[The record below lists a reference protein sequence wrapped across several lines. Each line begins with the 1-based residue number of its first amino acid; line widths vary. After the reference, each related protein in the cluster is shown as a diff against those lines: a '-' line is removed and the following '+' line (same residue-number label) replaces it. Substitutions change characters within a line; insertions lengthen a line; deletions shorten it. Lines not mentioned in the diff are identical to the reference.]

1 MVVRN
6 VDRVNVILDTLEPV
20 TGEPVL
26 TGHNVVC
33 HCYAVHLYAVHL
45 VTSGPYSTEDN
56 TIEAEHQ
63 LSRIFYGW
71 IMVAGALMVV
81 ALDTGLM
88 FSLGMIM
95 CCHQGV

>member
-1 MVVRN
+1 MVVPN
-6 VDRVNVILDTLEPV
+6 VDRVNVVLDTLEPV

-33 HCYAVHLYAVHL
+33 HCYAVHP

-71 IMVAGALMVV
+71 IMVAGALMIV